1 MFLPEREEAQGGVA
15 VAEAPV
21 PTMVGIAPQI
31 RSEAEGEATMVFLF
45 PCSDYSM
52 IRSNVSRFVESTF
65 GISGP
70 EATSDFA
77 PIVPYEAQPASSEAV
92 EEQIQNTE

>member
-15 VAEAPV
+15 VADGPQSLFV
-21 PTMVGIAPQI
+21 APQI

-77 PIVPYEAQPASSEAV
+77 PITTYEAQPASSEAV
-92 EEQIQNTE
+92 EEQAENSE